1 MSGLMLLACGSCG
14 HRWQFRRIACPAC
27 GAGDPQ
33 PVEAGGG
40 GTVWSATVVH
50 RAPLP
55 EWQVEGGYG
64 IALVTLDEGPR
75 VMCRGPVDLAIG
87 ARVRVMVVDGLAVAE
102 ADGGH

>member
-1 MSGLMLLACGSCG
+1 MTRVMLLACRACG
-14 HRWQFRRIACPAC
+14 HRWQFRRAACPAC
-27 GAGDPQ
+27 GAAGPE
-33 PVEAGGG
+33 PVEAAGG

-75 VMCRGPVDLAIG
+75 IMCRGPVTLAIG
-87 ARVRVMVVDGLAVAE
+87 ERVRVEMVDGMPVAVVE
-102 ADGGH
+102 GRG